1 MKPFVLVVID
11 HDKKEF
17 SVEGPMQDDGLWNA
31 AIAKARK
38 ADRNITCSVPGEE
51 PDRSSVETAADAC
64 ARQYRYKR
72 VSAGAIV
79 SLISQ

>member
-1 MKPFVLVVID
+1 MKPFVFVVLD

-17 SVEGPMQDDGLWNA
+17 SVEGPMLDDSPWNA

-51 PDRSSVETAADAC
+51 PDLSSVETAANAC

-72 VSAGAIV
+72 VLAGAIV
-79 SLISQ
+79 SLINQ